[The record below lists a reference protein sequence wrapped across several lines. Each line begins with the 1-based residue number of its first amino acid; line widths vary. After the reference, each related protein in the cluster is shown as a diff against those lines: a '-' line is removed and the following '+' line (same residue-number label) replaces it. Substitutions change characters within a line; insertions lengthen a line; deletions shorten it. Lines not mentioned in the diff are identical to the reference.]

1 MATKVKLMKF
11 LQEVRGFTEFSRRH
25 FNPRPSP
32 LYLLQLRS
40 HLNET
45 SRSRRR
51 LIVAIDLK
59 DTVTLPHPVKIH
71 HVKATAMDN
80 AGSTEL

>member
-11 LQEVRGFTEFSRRH
+11 LQEVRGFTEFGRLH

-51 LIVAIDLK
+51 LIVSIDLK
-59 DTVTLPHPVKIH
+59 DSATLPHPVKIN
-71 HVKATAMDN
+71 HVKLSVADD
-80 AGSTEL
+80 AGFTGI